1 MNTSAQ
7 RTAAAPLRVALGE
20 YDIGWHDPAASLAR
34 ASALI
39 DRAAAAGA
47 QVVVLPEMC
56 TTGFTMEA
64 AQYAEPVDGPSARAI
79 ASAARSAGVYVVA
92 GMATRAR
99 SEGGEAFYNSSILF
113 APDGSLLVEYRK
125 QRLFAYAIEHVTY
138 TPGPSPAV
146 VTVEGVRVAL
156 FICFDL
162 RFPELFRA
170 IAPAA
175 DCIVVIASWP
185 ASRQSHWDT
194 LLRARAIESQ
204 AFVIGVNR
212 IGRGGEIDY
221 AGGSAA
227 YDPWGEPL
235 TSAGDPMIVPV
246 DPAMVAD
253 ARRKFPFV
261 EQREVDADPP
271 RR

>member
-1 MNTSAQ
+1 MNTSAT
-7 RTAAAPLRVALGE
+7 RTAAAPLRIALGE
-20 YDIGWHDPAASLAR
+20 YDIGWHDPVASLAR
-34 ASALI
+34 ASALV

-47 QVVVLPEMC
+47 QVIVLPEMC

-64 AQYAEPVDGPSARAI
+64 AQYAEPVDGPSAGAI
-79 ASAARSAGVYVVA
+79 ASAARRAGVYVIA
-92 GMATRAR
+92 GMATRAK
-99 SEGGEAFYNSSILF
+99 SEGSEAFYNSSILF
-113 APDGSLLVEYRK
+113 APDGSRFAEYRK
-125 QRLFAYAIEHVTY
+125 QRLFAYATEHVTY
-138 TPGPSPAV
+138 TPGRSPAV
-146 VTVEGVRVAL
+146 VDVEGVRLAL

-170 IAPAA
+170 IAPMA
-175 DCIVVIASWP
+175 DCIIVIASWP

-204 AFVIGVNR
+204 AYVVGVNR
-212 IGRGGEIDY
+212 IGRGGDIDY

-235 TSAGDPMIVPV
+235 TGAGEPKIVPI
-246 DPAMVAD
+246 DPATVAD

-261 EQREVDADPP
+261 EQCEPGARP
-271 RR
+271 